1 MGRRRKG
8 RDISGWLVVDKP
20 AGIGSTDVVNK
31 VRWAFEARKAGHAGT
46 LDPDATGVLAVALG
60 EATKLVSSVA
70 DALKAYEFTVTWGA
84 ETATD
89 DASGRVLLRSDMRPD
104 AEAIRAALPRFTGD
118 IEQVPPQVSAVK
130 VDGRR
135 AYDLAREGAAPVL
148 TPRPLHVDELSL
160 IDCPDPDTARLRMV
174 CGKGGYVRAIA
185 RDLGRTLGCRG
196 HVAVL
201 RRVWSGPFDLDG
213 AVTMDRIEALARSP
227 EIDALLQPVEAGLG
241 DLPLCR
247 VSQVAAQAIRNGNPA
262 DVLSSEA
269 DFGDLAWASHGER
282 VVALGHYRAG
292 RFHPSRVLNLG

>member
-104 AEAIRAALPRFTGD
+104 AGAIRAALPRFTGD

-148 TPRPLHVDELSL
+148 DPRPLHVDELSL

-185 RDLGRTLGCRG
+185 RDLGRALGCRG

-213 AVTMDRIEALARSP
+213 AVTMDRVEALARSP
-227 EIDALLQPVEAGLG
+227 EIDALLQPVEAGLD

-247 VSQVAAQAIRNGNPA
+247 A
-262 DVLSSEA
+262 
-269 DFGDLAWASHGER
+269 
-282 VVALGHYRAG
+282 
-292 RFHPSRVLNLG
+292 